1 MTKEEV
7 MTLDMEQ
14 LEERAAEIAE
24 ETREAAPEML
34 ETIEQELESIEE
46 RKEIIKAEAEE
57 KRAKMEEALEEAKV
71 IEAHEEERKIMS
83 DKEIRNSKEY
93 IDAFCDYIRGK
104 NDGTECRALLSENA
118 SGGTIPVPTYVE
130 ERIMT
135 AWENDKI
142 MQRVRRSNFSGIL
155 KVGVE
160 VASDGAKIHTE
171 GGEGIDEENLTISV
185 VNLIPKTIK
194 KMVRVSDEALDANE
208 ALLDYLYDEIEYQIV
223 KMAGYLVMVEV
234 NNALSGSAAVPASLL
249 EVTTPSITDI
259 VEAIGKLQGETD
271 DLCFIANRGTI
282 AAYQMLAMQANYAV
296 DPFAGVTV
304 IPTDF
309 FPSFEDQEE
318 GDSFAIVGDLKGIQ
332 ANFPAGYQ
340 PTFKFD
346 DLSEADA
353 DMVRIIGRL
362 PVAVG
367 VVKPYAFTVLGKA
380 EASE

>member
-1 MTKEEV
+1 MTREEV

-14 LEERAAEIAE
+14 LEERAAEIVE

-34 ETIEQELESIEE
+34 ENIEQELASIEE

-57 KRAKMEEALEEAKV
+57 KRALMEEVLEQAEV
-71 IEAHEEERKIMS
+71 VEEIKEEVKMT

-93 IDAFCDYIRGK
+93 IDAFCDYIRQK
-104 NDGTECRALLSENA
+104 NDGMECRSLLSDNA

-142 MQRVRRSNFSGIL
+142 MQRVRRSNFKGNL

-171 GGEGIDEENLTISV
+171 GGDAIDEENLTISV

-194 KMVRVSDEALDANE
+194 KMVRVSDEALDSNE

-223 KMAGYLVMVEV
+223 KMAGYIVMTEV
-234 NNALSGSAAVPASLL
+234 NNALGGSAAVPASLL

-309 FPSFEDQEE
+309 FPAFDAQEE
-318 GDSFAIVGDLKGIQ
+318 GDSFAIVGDLSGIQ
-332 ANFPAGYQ
+332 ANFPAGYE